1 MNGVVRRFI
10 LLLLALTAV
19 AALPGRARADGECAP
34 LPAKKPVWI
43 DFADGSVPFWQEFA
57 KPGVVA
63 AASNLVYP
71 AKLRSAGAQTVF
83 WDMYLNKRIGQ
94 PSSPVDSATALAKA
108 NRLFDAAV
116 ASSACSTPY
125 ITENELFGASLPIPW
140 SVTNTQ
146 YRANV
151 LLYLRTLAARGG
163 HPYLLVSSR
172 PYTAG
177 DAGDWWKQVAEV
189 ADIVQEVYFPAPAI
203 YKQGPI
209 VGNRVLRTAFR
220 RAILSYTRIG
230 VSISRL
236 G

>member
-1 MNGVVRRFI
+1 MGGVVRK
-10 LLLLALTAV
+10 LLFLLAALAAV
-19 AALPGRARADGECAP
+19 VAFPGRARADDIPTCAP

-63 AASNLVYP
+63 AASNLLYP
-71 AKLRSAGAQTVF
+71 PKLRAAGA
-83 WDMYLNKRIGQ
+83 
-94 PSSPVDSATALAKA
+94 
-108 NRLFDAAV
+108 
-116 ASSACSTPY
+116 TPY

-140 SVTNTQ
+140 SASNTQ

-177 DAGDWWKQVAEV
+177 EAGGSGGGGGAGFQNL
-189 ADIVQEVYFPAPAI
+189 P
-203 YKQGPI
+203 G
-209 VGNRVLRTAFR
+209 G
-220 RAILSYTRIG
+220 
-230 VSISRL
+230 
-236 G
+236 